1 MHALRKTLCVLL
13 QLTAFAAFQ
22 LPLQPADSVSDWDQ
36 VEARV
41 RVEADTCTVEDSD
54 PHPQPNRVL
63 LNGNESFTIEKYHDE
78 NLYKI
83 SALNHRQLD
92 VAIQELCGAR
102 FLQPLGK
109 SWRQDQDI
117 NLDEAE
123 VFKIIDSGPSEN
135 RIDVVFMGDGY
146 ASHERARFLQDMNRL
161 ATDMWKGDTFRSV
174 TPFVNVWAVYVPS
187 VDSGILRVLGYPTAL
202 NPGIGT
208 NGRAKN
214 TPFGLYRDG
223 TELRGVYCSKRRAAR
238 AACRK
243 TGPKACDYPSLIGND
258 DFYGGLGGEFTI
270 TTRSILS
277 GTVVLRHEMGHNF
290 ISVGE
295 EYDGGQVYSGVN
307 AARSLQDIHWEHWL
321 TEPGKLKEEK
331 QALILQQ
338 YPWVDLAKGV
348 KRYSFTSRG
357 VFPRWTM
364 KISASGVESN
374 NSLQVYLDGVQLD
387 WKPRGDLDRSFYSW
401 DSEAPFSKGIHTLEF
416 KGLPP
421 STPSSPIR
429 QICSVEIHEFENAPR
444 FHENNTFISA
454 YPTFDMYGRKTYRPT
469 NEGCLMR
476 DMLSTS
482 FCSVCQEGLWL
493 RFLERVDLIDGLNVT
508 QNGDSTFFQLEL
520 IALAHLRPKLE
531 QVSGESYAISWFQ
544 ENEEL
549 MELRNV
555 TDFSRDSSQAV
566 GAWKVLVKFS
576 TPEIRKDSKGLTS
589 SSRDFVVT

>member
-22 LPLQPADSVSDWDQ
+22 LPLQPADSVSDRDQ

-161 ATDMWKGDTFRSV
+161 ATDMWFTSFDAFTVQFHRKGDTFRSV

-258 DFYGGLGGEFTI
+258 DFYGGILLHCPTLDVTGLGGEFTI

-295 EYDGGQVYSGVN
+295 GALYSLYNNYHRIRRRASLLRGE
-307 AARSLQDIHWEHWL
+307 RSK
-321 TEPGKLKEEK
+321 EP
-331 QALILQQ
+331 
-338 YPWVDLAKGV
+338 
-348 KRYSFTSRG
+348 SRH
-357 VFPRWTM
+357 
-364 KISASGVESN
+364 
-374 NSLQVYLDGVQLD
+374 SLG
-387 WKPRGDLDRSFYSW
+387 
-401 DSEAPFSKGIHTLEF
+401 
-416 KGLPP
+416 
-421 STPSSPIR
+421 
-429 QICSVEIHEFENAPR
+429 
-444 FHENNTFISA
+444 
-454 YPTFDMYGRKTYRPT
+454 
-469 NEGCLMR
+469 
-476 DMLSTS
+476 
-482 FCSVCQEGLWL
+482 
-493 RFLERVDLIDGLNVT
+493 
-508 QNGDSTFFQLEL
+508 
-520 IALAHLRPKLE
+520 ALADRAGKTQGRE
-531 QVSGESYAISWFQ
+531 
-544 ENEEL
+544 
-549 MELRNV
+549 
-555 TDFSRDSSQAV
+555 
-566 GAWKVLVKFS
+566 
-576 TPEIRKDSKGLTS
+576 TS
-589 SSRDFVVT
+589 SHLATVSLG